1 MCAWATR
8 STVLLVY
15 GNTDFGKVT
24 PVVSASTTDL
34 FGIATPEFTANR
46 KLVAINLLGG
56 LNDDKSSLMECLKLP
71 PVRLN

>member
-1 MCAWATR
+1 VCAWTTH

-15 GNTDFGKVT
+15 GNTGFGKVT
-24 PVVSASTTDL
+24 LVVSASTTDL

-56 LNDDKSSLMECLKLP
+56 LSDDESSLMECLKLP
-71 PVRLN
+71 PFV